1 MKKGYYS
8 LFGSFQS
15 TISFHVLKLALNESM
30 RAFDGEQGIRKLR
43 PYQRNKT
50 ISQNKI
56 KWK

>member
-8 LFGSFQS
+8 LFGSFHS
-15 TISFHVLKLALNESM
+15 TINFHMLKSALNESM
-30 RAFDGEQGIRKLR
+30 GAFDDEQGISKLR